1 MTGPLETTLVLGRP
15 VRYRVRR
22 SPRARRIGVQV
33 SSRDG
38 LVVVLPRRAAKHEV
52 ARALEQWAAWIDVQV
67 ERHGVRHGPRRVE
80 LVTGSPLMVYGEPR
94 TLVLRPLPPGRSRA
108 RVTLGDDTLTAEL
121 PAADLLAPR
130 PVLERWLRREARRDL
145 EAAHRPLGRHPGPA
159 ADRRWWWVSAPAAGA
174 AARAR
179 GTLSFCYRLVMAPP
193 RVIDAV
199 VAHEVCH
206 LAHLDH
212 SRRFWALLDSACPW
226 HRDANRWLVDHEDEL
241 AL

>member
-1 MTGPLETTLVLGRP
+1 MTGPLETALVLGRP

-33 SSRDG
+33 SRREG
-38 LVVVLPRRAAKHEV
+38 VVVVLPRRAARREV
-52 ARALEQWAAWIDVQV
+52 ARVLDRWAAWIDMQV
-67 ERHGVRHGPRRVE
+67 EKHGVRHGPRRVE
-80 LVTGSPLMVYGEPR
+80 LTTGSPLLVLGEPR
-94 TLVLRPLPPGRSRA
+94 TLRLEALPAGRA
-108 RVTLGDDTLTAEL
+108 RPRAELGEDTLVLQL
-121 PAADLLAPR
+121 PAAQVLEPR
-130 PVLERWLRREARRDL
+130 PALQRWLRREARREL
-145 EAAHRPLGRHPGPA
+145 EARTAHWADALDLRPARIVVGERTS
-159 ADRRWWWVSAPAAGA
+159 RWGSCS
-174 AARAR
+174 RR

-212 SRRFWALLDSACPW
+212 SPRFWALLDGACPW
-226 HRDANRWLVDHEDEL
+226 HRDAYVWLNDHEDEL